1 MLKMIE
7 KVKQAINK
15 YKLLK
20 VNEPVVVGLSGGP
33 DSTALAVILSEIAPS
48 MGIPIILAHYNHGL
62 RGAESDADERE
73 AGRLAKHLG
82 LNFVSRKMD
91 IADIPKGISPEDF
104 YRRRRYH
111 FFDEAAKSNRAGKIA
126 LGHNLQD
133 QAETVLLHLIRGSGL
148 EGLKGILP
156 LRDGKYI
163 RPLLEISRGE
173 IIAYLDHAGISYRQ
187 DGSNESKIY
196 LRNKIRL
203 ELLPYMKKEFNP
215 KFDETLAQMAE
226 ILRDENTFIND
237 CVNGALKSTCIKK
250 QNDKI
255 VLNIEYLSILHPA
268 IRRRLVKNLL
278 EGFNR
283 QKNGISFLHIDS
295 LDKLLKKSASGKK
308 ICLPSGIEARREYE
322 NLILERLPE
331 ETRQIEYSYEIEIP
345 AEIYVAPRNLTVR
358 LRLVE
363 KDKVDF
369 SNRNK
374 HYIDFDK
381 VRQPLVLRNRRAGDW
396 FQPLGMAGRQ
406 KLKSFFINKKI
417 TQQKRDEMMLLADR
431 QAVLMIE
438 NMHLSDQVKITPE
451 TKNILEL
458 EII

>member
-1 MLKMIE
+1 MRMIE
-7 KVKQAINK
+7 RVKQTIKK
-15 YKLLK
+15 YELLK
-20 VNEPVVVGLSGGP
+20 PNEPVVVGLSGGP
-33 DSTALAVILSEIAPS
+33 DSTALAVMLAEIAPS
-48 MGIPIILAHYNHGL
+48 MSISIIIAHYNHGL

-73 AGRLAKHLG
+73 AGKLAKQLG

-91 IADIPKGISPEDF
+91 ITDIPKGLSPEDF
-104 YRRRRYH
+104 YRRRRYQ
-111 FFDEAAKSNRAGKIA
+111 FFDEVAQSNRAGKIA

-163 RPLLEISRGE
+163 RPLLEVSRQE
-173 IIAYLDHAGISYRQ
+173 IIYYLDKAGISYRQ
-187 DGSNESKIY
+187 DSSNENKIY
-196 LRNKIRL
+196 VRNKIRL
-203 ELLPYMKKEFNP
+203 ELLPYIKNEFNP

-237 CVNGALKSTCIKK
+237 CVNKTLKSTCIRK
-250 QNDKI
+250 QNNKI

-268 IRRRLVKNLL
+268 IRRRLLKKLL
-278 EGFNR
+278 EDFNR
-283 QKNGISFLHIDS
+283 QKNGITFLHIDS
-295 LDKLLKKSASGKK
+295 ISKLLEKSESGKK
-308 ICLPSGIEARREYE
+308 ICLPFGIEARREYE
-322 NLILERLPE
+322 NLILERLQE
-331 ETRQIEYSYEIEIP
+331 GTGQIEYSYNIEIP
-345 AEIYVAPRNLTVR
+345 GEIYVAPRNLTVR
-358 LRLVE
+358 LQLVE

-374 HYIDFDK
+374 HYLDFDK
-381 VRQPLVLRNRRAGDW
+381 IRQPLVLRNRRPGDR
-396 FQPLGMAGRQ
+396 FQPLGMPGRQ
-406 KLKSFFINKKI
+406 KLKSFFINRKI
-417 TQQKRDEMMLLADR
+417 TQQKRNEMMLLVDR

>member
-1 MLKMIE
+1 M
-7 KVKQAINK
+7 
-15 YKLLK
+15 
-20 VNEPVVVGLSGGP
+20 
-33 DSTALAVILSEIAPS
+33 
-48 MGIPIILAHYNHGL
+48 
-62 RGAESDADERE
+62 
-73 AGRLAKHLG
+73 
-82 LNFVSRKMD
+82 
-91 IADIPKGISPEDF
+91 
-104 YRRRRYH
+104 
-111 FFDEAAKSNRAGKIA
+111 
-126 LGHNLQD
+126 
-133 QAETVLLHLIRGSGL
+133 
-148 EGLKGILP
+148 
-156 LRDGKYI
+156 
-163 RPLLEISRGE
+163 
-173 IIAYLDHAGISYRQ
+173 
-187 DGSNESKIY
+187 
-196 LRNKIRL
+196 
-203 ELLPYMKKEFNP
+203 
-215 KFDETLAQMAE
+215 
-226 ILRDENTFIND
+226 
-237 CVNGALKSTCIKK
+237 
-250 QNDKI
+250 
-255 VLNIEYLSILHPA
+255 HPA